1 MAAGDELARAACVG
15 AELPMATG
23 VELAM
28 AAGPRVMATRTELAP
43 PAWLEL
49 EYRSCSPLP

>member
-1 MAAGDELARAACVG
+1 MAAGDELAGAACVG

-28 AAGPRVMATRTELAP
+28 AAGLRVMATRTELAP
-43 PAWLEL
+43 PPWLEL
-49 EYRSCSPLP
+49 E